1 MNRKMGIVVLVL
13 SLLAALE
20 PLSIDLYL
28 PAFTDI
34 AESLQVSLSEVQI
47 SLSIFLAGLLSDN
60 CSGGRFLIITD
71 GRIRSW
77 QLRLCIRSVRLLP
90 SM

>member
-60 CSGGRFLIITD
+60 CSGGRFPIITD

-77 QLRLCIRSVRLLP
+77 
-90 SM
+90 

>member
-34 AESLQVSLSEVQI
+34 AESLQVSLGEVQI
-47 SLSIFLAGLLSDN
+47 SLSIFLAGFALGQL
-60 CSGGRFLIITD
+60 F
-71 GRIRSW
+71 W
-77 QLRLCIRSVRLLP
+77 QLLYTP
-90 SM
+90 